1 MIGRKVHPVTMARV
15 APEGASDREKI
26 ALATEIIAGI
36 FDAKLGG
43 AIAAAS
49 NEIGRHG
56 HMLCR
61 AAFDMESE

>member
-1 MIGRKVHPVTMARV
+1 MIARKVPAVTMARV
-15 APEGASDREKI
+15 ALEGMSDREKI
-26 ALATEIIAGI
+26 TFATEIITGV
-36 FDAKLGG
+36 FDANLGG

-49 NEIGRHG
+49 NEIGQHG

>member
-1 MIGRKVHPVTMARV
+1 MLIRKVPAVTMAQV
-15 APEGASDREKI
+15 ALEGMSDREKI
-26 ALATEIIAGI
+26 AFATEIITGI
-36 FDAKLGG
+36 HDAKLGG

-61 AAFDMESE
+61 AAFEMECS

>member
-1 MIGRKVHPVTMARV
+1 MAVRVPAEMMAR
-15 APEGASDREKI
+15 AALEGMSERERI
-26 ALATEIIAGI
+26 AFAVSIITGVQ
-36 FDAKLGG
+36 DANLGG

-61 AAFDMESE
+61 AAFEMECS